1 MHATLRWM
9 RIMPMGEESRPI
21 SNKDGEWTKDLSTGA
36 MQQAQ
41 EFKKRKDRERQE
53 WDAMESASC
62 FNGHTFD
69 EHLQQTFRNW
79 HYGKCIGCSQLVEDP
94 KLDHA
99 CCTCKGC
106 KDKGD
111 RKVICGICYRT
122 HIEESRSALRR
133 RRRR

>member
-9 RIMPMGEESRPI
+9 RMPMGEESRPI

-133 RRRR
+133 RRRRR